1 MSARMKLKRVVLV
14 AGLLASG
21 LTAVPVLA
29 GEVEDAIAERLTSAV
44 PGLKVQSVRES
55 EAEGLYEVQSNNGDT
70 IYTTA
75 DGQYL
80 LTGDLLK
87 ITENGIA
94 NVTEEARA
102 SQREQTMAAFGDE
115 GVIRFPAENEKAVIS
130 VFTDIDCPY
139 CRKLHDEVPQLNA
152 YGITVNYYA
161 FPRSGP
167 GTPSFQKYVS
177 VWCSEDPQAAMDDAK
192 AGRSVAQASCD
203 NPVLEQY
210 QLGGQVGVTGT
221 PAIVLE
227 DGNMVRGYVPANN
240 LAQGLGLL

>member
-1 MSARMKLKRVVLV
+1 MKKVVKVVGLM
-14 AGLLASG
+14 AG
-21 LTAVPVLA
+21 AVMALPAMA
-29 GEVEDAIAERLTSAV
+29 GEVEDGIAKRLTEAV

-87 ITENGIA
+87 ITSNGIA

-102 SQREQTMAAFGDE
+102 GQREEVMAAFGDN
-115 GVIRFPAENEKAVIS
+115 GVIRFPADGEEKAVID

-139 CRKLHDEVPQLNA
+139 CRKLHEEVPQLNA

-167 GTPSFQKYVS
+167 GTPSFTKYVS
-177 VWCSEDPQAAMDDAK
+177 VWCAEDQQAAMNAAK
-192 AGRSVAQASCD
+192 AGRAVESASCE

-227 DGNMVRGYVPANN
+227 DGNMVRGYVPADN
-240 LAQGLGLL
+240 LAKGLGLL

>member
-1 MSARMKLKRVVLV
+1 MSARMKLKRVVLA
-14 AGLLASG
+14 AGLLAGG

-55 EAEGLYEVQSNNGDT
+55 EAGGLYEVQSNNGDT

-102 SQREQTMAAFGDE
+102 SQREQAMAAFGDE
-115 GVIRFPAENEKAVIS
+115 GVIRFPAENEKAVIN

-152 YGITVNYYA
+152 YGISVNYYA

-177 VWCSEDPQAAMDDAK
+177 VWCSEDPRAAMDDAK